1 MFTEVKEK
9 LKLLGISPIFFIGSG
24 ISRRYID
31 TPNWIGLLEETI
43 CDMNINFERLK
54 QKHSN
59 REEINM
65 EELAKELE
73 DLYYDKLPDDCIQA
87 GKNKPY
93 YYRKKIADIINR
105 YLEEKKATLFENQEI
120 IELKKTNP
128 AVIIT
133 TNYDELL
140 EEVFGEE
147 YTVHIGQTSLLT
159 SILDGVGEIYK
170 IHGCVTEPDSIVV
183 TKDDYDNF
191 FEKDIYLNS
200 KLLTLFLEYPI
211 VFLGYSVSDRNVKS
225 ILTTIVKMLPN
236 EKVEELKSRIW
247 FIKRAENGVEE
258 VTKER
263 ILLEDGLYID
273 VDAFSLNNYG
283 NFYKAI
289 SDITI
294 KRLPIRFLKFLKN
307 NVYELVASQ
316 EYNPKLLNVNI
327 EDLNNISDFNE
338 SNNFVGLTFSTRE
351 RKVLSSKLEIC
362 KAFMYDENLDYEPT
376 SVLSS
381 RLESRTKVPFYKFI
395 KDLDANEILKFV
407 ENTGG
412 IDSELYTI
420 IKNDNQN
427 YVKNLGIRKE
437 NILYEGELTVQGI
450 DEYIDIYSIENSL
463 QHNQSGVVKKYIILY
478 ILENRM
484 EELIGNTVLYKN
496 YKSEIIQCITNLS
509 EEYVKNNYTSI
520 MSILKDLDDSSYN
533 PNFRNTL
540 CFVDR
545 VVFREKI
552 PNIDKIEYDEVDITA

>member
-1 MFTEVKEK
+1 MFTNVKEK
-9 LKLLGISPIFFIGSG
+9 LKSLGISPIFFVGSG

-31 TPNWIGLLEETI
+31 SPNWLGLLEETI
-43 CDMNINFERLK
+43 SDTDINFERLK

-59 REEINM
+59 REDINM

-73 DLYYDKLPDDCIQA
+73 DLYYDKLPDECIES
-87 GKNKPY
+87 GRNKPY
-93 YYRKKIADIINR
+93 YYRKKIADIINQ
-105 YLEEKKATLFENQEI
+105 YLENKKSVLFENEEI
-120 IELKKTNP
+120 KELKKTNP

-140 EEVFGEE
+140 EVVFGEE

-170 IHGCVTEPDSIVV
+170 IHGCVSEPDSIVV

-225 ILTTIVKMLPN
+225 VLTTIVKMLPQD
-236 EKVEELKSRIW
+236 KVEELKSRIW
-247 FIKRAENGVEE
+247 FIKRPKPDEVDG

-263 ILLEDGLYID
+263 IRLEDGLYID

-283 NFYKAI
+283 DFYKAI

-327 EDLNNISDFNE
+327 EDLNSINDFNE
-338 SNNFVGLTFSTRE
+338 LNNFVGLTFSTRE
-351 RKVLSSKLEIC
+351 RRVLSSKVEIC
-362 KAFMYDENLDYEPT
+362 KAFMYDEYLDYEPT
-376 SVLSS
+376 SVLSY
-381 RLESRTKVPFYKFI
+381 RLERRTKTPFYKFI
-395 KDLDANEILKFV
+395 KDLDANEILTFL

-412 IDSELYTI
+412 KDCELYEI
-420 IKNDNQN
+420 IKNDNQS
-427 YVKNLGIRKE
+427 YVINIGREKE
-437 NILYEGELTVQGI
+437 NIVYEGELTVQNI
-450 DEYIDIYSIENSL
+450 NTYVNNYIKNYNL
-463 QHNQSGVVKKYIILY
+463 QTSQSEVVKRYTILY
-478 ILENRM
+478 ILRNRLHDLSENQTIY
-484 EELIGNTVLYKN
+484 EYYKN
-496 YKSEIIQCITNLS
+496 EIIKCITNLP
-509 EEYVKNNYTSI
+509 EEYIRESYTLI
-520 MSILKDLDDSSYN
+520 INILQDLDNQSYTAE
-533 PNFRNTL
+533 FRKAL
-540 CFVDR
+540 CFIDR
-545 VVFREKI
+545 TIFRPQIKNINKI
-552 PNIDKIEYDEVDITA
+552 GYLEV

>member
-9 LKLLGISPIFFIGSG
+9 LKSLGISPIFFIGSG

-43 CDMNINFERLK
+43 CDMDINFERLK

-105 YLEEKKATLFENQEI
+105 YLEEKKATLFENQEV

-381 RLESRTKVPFYKFI
+381 KLESRTKVPFYKFI
-395 KDLDANEILKFV
+395 KDLDANEILEFV

-420 IKNDNQN
+420 IRNDTQN

-484 EELIGNTVLYKN
+484 EELIGNTILYKN
-496 YKSEIIQCITNLS
+496 YKNEIIQCITNLS
-509 EEYVKNNYTSI
+509 EEYVRNNYTSI
-520 MSILKDLDDSSYN
+520 MSLLKDLDDSSYN
-533 PNFRNTL
+533 ANFRNTL

-545 VVFREKI
+545 VVFRGKI
-552 PNIDKIEYDEVDITA
+552 PNIDKIECDEVDITA